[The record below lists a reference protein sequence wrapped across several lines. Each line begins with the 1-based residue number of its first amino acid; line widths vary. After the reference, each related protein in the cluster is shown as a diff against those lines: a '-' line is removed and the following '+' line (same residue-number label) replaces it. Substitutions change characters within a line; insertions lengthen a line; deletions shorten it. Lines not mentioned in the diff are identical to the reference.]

1 MDDADESANEARMP
15 VGGADVAAPKA
26 TAATSAA
33 APFGGAAVAVVI
45 GIGLAALESSHV
57 ATIGGMSAL
66 IFCSLVAFIV
76 NWIAFVPSWIG
87 KTERFYDLMGSCTY
101 LAIVT
106 IGVIWAFRRDA
117 LTLVLAAMIAV
128 WALRL
133 GSFLFARVR
142 DVGGDARFDNITGSF
157 PTLLMT
163 WTLQGLWVF
172 VTAGAALTAMFSAH
186 DRSLGAAFW
195 VGVVMWVVGF
205 GIEVVADRQKQAFRR
220 SEAKTLPFINTGLW
234 AWSRH
239 PNYFGEIL
247 LWVGIAVISIEAL
260 QGRQLVALV
269 SPVFV
274 FLLIRFVSGVPMLE
288 AKGRKRFGD
297 DPRYREYC
305 ATTPVLMMRPPKRT
319 G

>member
-1 MDDADESANEARMP
+1 MDDADESANEARLT
-15 VGGADVAAPKA
+15 VGGAAPQA

-186 DRSLGAAFW
+186 DRSLGAACRHVGCGFRHRGGGGPAEAG
-195 VGVVMWVVGF
+195 VSAQRGEDVALYQHRSLGVVEAPELLRRNPFVGR
-205 GIEVVADRQKQAFRR
+205 DRSDF
-220 SEAKTLPFINTGLW
+220 
-234 AWSRH
+234 
-239 PNYFGEIL
+239 
-247 LWVGIAVISIEAL
+247 
-260 QGRQLVALV
+260 
-269 SPVFV
+269 
-274 FLLIRFVSGVPMLE
+274 
-288 AKGRKRFGD
+288 D
-297 DPRYREYC
+297 
-305 ATTPVLMMRPPKRT
+305 
-319 G
+319 